1 MSQPKIT
8 LQEAMSTLTSM
19 FPSFDEGTIKSVLY
33 QTNGHMERTIEL
45 LLGMV
50 PEGGDEIPRGANT
63 TTHQQQSSLANQQQ
77 QPSNNTSS
85 SSSTIQHTLDDNFLR
100 YSNLN
105 VDMNS
110 GSNTGNYYYDEQSD
124 APLYTEDEIYAYRLQ
139 KSLYE
144 QGLSSVPP
152 QMPGMDEPVLDPT
165 PSRSQNPNIRRDV
178 DSGFS
183 SRGIGSNSSAS
194 SQTSFTFDQLSDFA
208 KKKFAD
214 FKKRFTTNTA
224 NRNTNT
230 QNPEQDKE
238 EERMRTGL
246 LGQHDDDDENDRL

>member
-8 LQEAMSTLTSM
+8 LQEAMNTLTNM

-50 PEGGDEIPRGANT
+50 PEGGDEMGAN
-63 TTHQQQSSLANQQQ
+63 QSRTMSSSANQQQ
-77 QPSNNTSS
+77 PSQNTST
-85 SSSTIQHTLDDNFLR
+85 TIQHTLDDNFLR

-105 VDMNS
+105 GD
-110 GSNTGNYYYDEQSD
+110 GSNTGNYYDEQSD
-124 APLYTEDEIYAYRLQ
+124 APLYSEDEIYAYRLQ

-152 QMPGMDEPVLDPT
+152 PMPGIDESIVDPT
-165 PSRSQNPNIRRDV
+165 PSRNQNPNIRRDV
-178 DSGFS
+178 DSGYS
-183 SRGIGSNSSAS
+183 SRGIGSHAASSS

-214 FKKRFTTNTA
+214 FKKRFTSGTTA
-224 NRNTNT
+224 NRNNTNT
-230 QNPEQDKE
+230 NPEQDKE

-246 LGQHDDDDENDRL
+246 LGHHDDDDENDRL